1 MPGCFRLFWK
11 LNREF
16 HCPLYLFIHLSWPV
30 SLFPPLTTAH
40 TFLVFSTS
48 RNSNSAIS
56 FCLWLRLHIH
66 RSPPLQLCINVCMY
80 INVCIIFVCQS
91 LTFNLSGFSSLLYLS
106 LPLPSFP
113 PVHVFFL
120 LFINLFLLAD
130 IPSFPYFH
138 LSPSYITP
146 VPLCLPSMIFDSL
159 PYCHPSFQP
168 SIYHFLILVI
178 LISICIWNLRISH
191 GIKWPALTFN
201 YLTYHSYL
209 GLFLQNRQYKTL
221 FTYIHPWRIYVL
233 RQPCIFMAYE
243 SFSNA
248 VRI

>member
-1 MPGCFRLFWK
+1 MYFCVSISHFQFVWFFQLT
-11 LNREF
+11 
-16 HCPLYLFIHLSWPV
+16 LFISPSAFLPVLSIP
-30 SLFPPLTTAH
+30 H
-40 TFLVFSTS
+40 
-48 RNSNSAIS
+48 
-56 FCLWLRLHIH
+56 
-66 RSPPLQLCINVCMY
+66 
-80 INVCIIFVCQS
+80 
-91 LTFNLSGFSSLLYLS
+91 
-106 LPLPSFP
+106 

-130 IPSFPYFH
+130 IPSFPSFH
-138 LSPSYITP
+138 LSPPYITP
-146 VPLCLPSMIFDSL
+146 VPLCLPSMIFDGL
-159 PYCHPSFQP
+159 PYCHASFQP
-168 SIYHFLILVI
+168 SIYHFLIPVI
-178 LISICIWNLRISH
+178 LISIGIWNLRISH
-191 GIKWPALTFN
+191 GIKWPAVTFN

>member
-1 MPGCFRLFWK
+1 MYVLF
-11 LNREF
+11 LCVN
-16 HCPLYLFIHLSWPV
+16 LSL
-30 SLFPPLTTAH
+30 SIC
-40 TFLVFSTS
+40 LVFP
-48 RNSNSAIS
+48 AYFI
-56 FCLWLRLHIH
+56 
-66 RSPPLQLCINVCMY
+66 
-80 INVCIIFVCQS
+80 
-91 LTFNLSGFSSLLYLS
+91 YLS
-106 LPLPSFP
+106 LCLPSCPVYTP

-178 LISICIWNLRISH
+178 LISIGIWNLRISH